1 MNPGFGAAELII
13 IVILALV
20 VVGPKDLPLMMRR
33 AGRFLGQMRAMARDF
48 QNSFDEL
55 GREAELAE
63 LKKEIDAL
71 KKANPVSEISD
82 ELRAAEADLKRS
94 ALDKPHPR
102 AVKPAKPALGDEDML
117 PLNTGV
123 DAKTDTKTDTGTD
136 TASGA
141 APDAAP
147 EALPAQSRQD

>member
-20 VVGPKDLPLMMRR
+20 VVGPKDLPLMMRK
-33 AGRFLGQMRAMARDF
+33 AGRFIGQMRAMARDF

-63 LKKEIDAL
+63 LKKEVEAL
-71 KKANPVSEISD
+71 KKANPVSEVTE

-102 AVKPAKPALGDEDML
+102 AAKPAKPALGDEAML
-117 PLNTGV
+117 PL
-123 DAKTDTKTDTGTD
+123 DAGPET
-136 TASGA
+136 
-141 APDAAP
+141 APDTP
-147 EALPAQSRQD
+147 PAQSRQD

>member
-20 VVGPKDLPLMMRR
+20 VVGPKDLPLMMRK
-33 AGRFLGQMRAMARDF
+33 AGRFIGQMRSMARDF

-55 GREAELAE
+55 GREAEMAE
-63 LKKEIDAL
+63 LKKEIEAL
-71 KKANPVSEISD
+71 KNANPVSQVTD

-102 AVKPAKPALGDEDML
+102 AAKPAQPGLGDEDML
-117 PLNTGV
+117 PLNT
-123 DAKTDTKTDTGTD
+123 DADKATDSPPAKTSQG
-136 TASGA
+136 
-141 APDAAP
+141 
-147 EALPAQSRQD
+147 

>member
-20 VVGPKDLPLMMRR
+20 VVGPKDLPLMMRK

-71 KKANPVSEISD
+71 KKANPVAEVTD

-102 AVKPAKPALGDEDML
+102 AAKPAKPALEDEAML
-117 PLNTGV
+117 PLDTSPEATAGTSP
-123 DAKTDTKTDTGTD
+123 AKT
-136 TASGA
+136 S
-141 APDAAP
+141 
-147 EALPAQSRQD
+147 QD

>member
-20 VVGPKDLPLMMRR
+20 VVGPKDLPLMMRK
-33 AGRFLGQMRAMARDF
+33 AGRFIGQMRAMARDF

-63 LKKEIDAL
+63 LKKEVEAL
-71 KKANPVSEISD
+71 KKANPVSEVTE

-102 AVKPAKPALGDEDML
+102 AAKPAKPALGDEAML
-117 PLNTGV
+117 PL
-123 DAKTDTKTDTGTD
+123 DTH
-136 TASGA
+136 
-141 APDAAP
+141 P
-147 EALPAQSRQD
+147 EAAADTPPAQSRQD

>member
-20 VVGPKDLPLMMRR
+20 VVGPKDLPLMMRK
-33 AGRFLGQMRAMARDF
+33 AGRFIGQMRAMARDF

-63 LKKEIDAL
+63 LKKEVEAL
-71 KKANPVSEISD
+71 KKANPVSQVTD

-102 AVKPAKPALGDEDML
+102 AAKPSKPALGDEAML
-117 PLNTGV
+117 PLNPEAEPV
-123 DAKTDTKTDTGTD
+123 
-136 TASGA
+136 
-141 APDAAP
+141 PDASSEAP
-147 EALPAQSRQD
+147 PAQSRQD

>member
-20 VVGPKDLPLMMRR
+20 VVGPKDLPLMMRK

-71 KKANPVSEISD
+71 KKANPVAEVTD

-102 AVKPAKPALGDEDML
+102 TAKPAKPALEDEAML
-117 PLNTGV
+117 PLDTSPEATAGTSP
-123 DAKTDTKTDTGTD
+123 AKT
-136 TASGA
+136 S
-141 APDAAP
+141 
-147 EALPAQSRQD
+147 QD

>member
-20 VVGPKDLPLMMRR
+20 VVGPKDLPLMMRK
-33 AGRFLGQMRAMARDF
+33 AGRFIGQMRAMARDF

-63 LKKEIDAL
+63 LKKEVEAL
-71 KKANPVSEISD
+71 KKANPVSEVTE

-102 AVKPAKPALGDEDML
+102 AAKPARPALGDEAML
-117 PLNTGV
+117 PL
-123 DAKTDTKTDTGTD
+123 DT
-136 TASGA
+136 S
-141 APDAAP
+141 P
-147 EALPAQSRQD
+147 EAAADTPPAQSRQD

>member
-20 VVGPKDLPLMMRR
+20 VVGPKDLPLMMRK
-33 AGRFLGQMRAMARDF
+33 AGRFIGQMRAMARDF

-63 LKKEIDAL
+63 LKKEVEAL
-71 KKANPVSEISD
+71 KKANPVSEVTE

-102 AVKPAKPALGDEDML
+102 AVKPAKPALGDEAML
-117 PLNTGV
+117 PL
-123 DAKTDTKTDTGTD
+123 DT
-136 TASGA
+136 S
-141 APDAAP
+141 P
-147 EALPAQSRQD
+147 EAAADSPPAQSRQD

>member
-20 VVGPKDLPLMMRR
+20 VVGPKDLPLMMRK
-33 AGRFLGQMRAMARDF
+33 AGRFIGQMRAMARDF

-63 LKKEIDAL
+63 LKKEVEAL
-71 KKANPVSEISD
+71 KKANPVSQVTD

-102 AVKPAKPALGDEDML
+102 AAKPSKPALGDEAML
-117 PLNTGV
+117 PLNPE
-123 DAKTDTKTDTGTD
+123 AEP
-136 TASGA
+136 
-141 APDAAP
+141 APDASSEAP
-147 EALPAQSRQD
+147 PAQRRQD